1 MLIDRSYFV
10 AQINIPNTEVA
21 ESGIGALLDQFINKY
36 EPQFLRY
43 VLGHE
48 LYMAFRAGI
57 STMPIPQ
64 RFVDLISGVD
74 YYDQGNQGFTWLGL
88 AAAANVEGPLASVNP
103 LFVTVGGPDQYDP
116 HAGVVT
122 TIPANLV
129 GNAFTIEQRG
139 FGTLNPKTEYTI
151 VGNQLT
157 LTNSVFSSG
166 NVYVYRSAGLAFGT
180 LPGIALDS
188 PIANYVY
195 YWFMRD
201 NATQSTTMGEVSTS
215 KENAISMGPG
225 EKMSR
230 AWNEMSQRVRQLA
243 HFMNTKRDVYPE
255 WTTNRLYTMLE
266 RMAPINEFNI

>member
-1 MLIDRSYFV
+1 MLIDRSYFI
-10 AQINIPNTEVA
+10 AELNIPNTEVA
-21 ESGIGALLDQFINKY
+21 ESGMGALLDTFINKY

-48 LYMAFRAGI
+48 LYLAFRAGI
-57 STMPIPQ
+57 SMMPIPQ

-88 AAAANVEGPLASVNP
+88 ASAADVEGSLSSVHP
-103 LFVTVGGPDQYDP
+103 LFVTVGGPGQYDP

-129 GNAFTIEQRG
+129 GNAFTLEQRG
-139 FGTLNPKTEYTI
+139 FGTLNPATEYTV

-157 LTNSVFSSG
+157 LINSVFSPG
-166 NVYVYRSAGLAFGT
+166 NVYVYRSAGLAFGM
-180 LPGIALDS
+180 LPGTSLES

-201 NATQSTTMGEVSTS
+201 NTTQSTTMGEVSTS
-215 KENAISMGPG
+215 KENATNMSPA
-225 EKMSR
+225 EKMVR

-255 WTTNRLYTMLE
+255 WNSQRLYTMLE